1 MLFRSDF
8 FSGIYHTIT
17 KVIVAI
23 SWSSISDHACSVF
36 YTCILLWI
44 ATPQPCLCLFGI
56 QKIVMSILFQ
66 GLPSWRVC
74 LPARTQPEGG
84 FLFFFHCY
92 SVAFFH
98 HGRIFFSGFPFFPLF
113 SLSLMLA
120 DFFPWFFFKTSISKV
135 TNMLLLDNDGY

>member
-1 MLFRSDF
+1 
-8 FSGIYHTIT
+8 
-17 KVIVAI
+17 
-23 SWSSISDHACSVF
+23 
-36 YTCILLWI
+36 
-44 ATPQPCLCLFGI
+44 
-56 QKIVMSILFQ
+56 MSILFQ

-98 HGRIFFSGFPFFPLF
+98 HGRFFFSGFPFFTLF
-113 SLSLMLA
+113 FSIA
-120 DFFPWFFFKTSISKV
+120 YAGGFFSVVFFFKTSISNV